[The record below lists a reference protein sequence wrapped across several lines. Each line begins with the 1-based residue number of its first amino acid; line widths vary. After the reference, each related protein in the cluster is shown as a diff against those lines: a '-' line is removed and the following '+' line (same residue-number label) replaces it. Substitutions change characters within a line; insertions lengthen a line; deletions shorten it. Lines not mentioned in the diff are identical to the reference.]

1 MTTNPKTPSVKL
13 KGVGNSLWVTLDPT
27 QPIDLIQDELLKLFG
42 RFKHLTT
49 QARVI
54 LDPGVPEG
62 HENLI
67 EGLSNFLKESFG
79 VGFVSGPP
87 QKRSAEKE
95 WRRKK
100 DIVNSWKN
108 RRSEVLM
115 LAGRVR
121 SGQKV
126 TAKKHLLIMGDLNPG
141 AEVVAGGDI
150 LIMGILRGTAAAGQ
164 PGNEEA
170 IILALDFRPTQI
182 QIGGYIASGTSKSPG
197 TVTELAFVENN
208 AIVVADYLK
217 INPYG
222 RLPWPEVR

>member
-79 VGFVSGPP
+79 VGFVSGPLRKGRL
-87 QKRSAEKE
+87 KRSGGEK
-95 WRRKK
+95 RILSIHGK
-100 DIVNSWKN
+100 IV
-108 RRSEVLM
+108 
-115 LAGRVR
+115 
-121 SGQKV
+121 
-126 TAKKHLLIMGDLNPG
+126 
-141 AEVVAGGDI
+141 
-150 LIMGILRGTAAAGQ
+150 
-164 PGNEEA
+164 EA
-170 IILALDFRPTQI
+170 R
-182 QIGGYIASGTSKSPG
+182 
-197 TVTELAFVENN
+197 
-208 AIVVADYLK
+208 YLCWLV
-217 INPYG
+217 G
-222 RLPWPEVR
+222 